1 MKRSEVTPE
10 VQQGKSYFSIGEVAD
25 MFEVS
30 IEVLRKW
37 ENDFPRVLKPQRTKK
52 DTRLYSRKDIEKV
65 ALIHRL
71 LRVEGLTI
79 AGAKARLEK
88 RQTPEEIKQEVISQ
102 LRDIRNRL
110 QGIVDEIDEASR
122 AQRQPGF
129 YVKLDESVKR

>member
-1 MKRSEVTPE
+1 MKRSEVTPD

-37 ENDFPRVLKPQRTKK
+37 ESDFPKVLKPQRTKK

-79 AGAKARLEK
+79 AGAKARLG
-88 RQTPEEIKQEVISQ
+88 RHQTTEEIKQEVISQ

-129 YVKLDESVKR
+129 YVKLDESVTR

>member
-79 AGAKARLEK
+79 AGAKSRLEK
-88 RQTPEEIKQEVISQ
+88 RQTPEEIKQEVITQ
-102 LRDIRNRL
+102 LLDIRSRL

-122 AQRQPGF
+122 VQRQPGF
-129 YVKLDESVKR
+129 YVKLDESITR